1 MYKFFVTCFA
11 LLFSTQL
18 NAQVDGDL
26 SARRTTDRAD
36 QKAPLAYAIYDSNGR
51 SVRYNQLLSA
61 CEQADVVFFGEQHN
75 NPISHWLT
83 YELFQALLPEA
94 DQDRPLTLA
103 MEMLEVH
110 QQQLVDAYVAQEL
123 EYDSLANATDLWPNF
138 KTDYRPVLDLARNHD
153 YRTLALASNVT
164 RRYASRVFKEG
175 IESFRENLPE
185 NWDTAAYPPLEFD
198 IPYDS
203 RSYQE
208 MVEMMSGHGG
218 HGHGGHGHGESGEM
232 AKRFVQAQAIK
243 DATMAW
249 RILQV
254 LREEMRVFHVNG
266 AFHTQYHEGIV
277 WYIKYFAEQNKRETV
292 PGMVTISQENVD
304 NPGVFNEELKDKA
317 DFIIQVPNAMTKTY

>member
-1 MYKFFVTCFA
+1 MKNLLFSVLI

-18 NAQVDGDL
+18 YAQVDGDL
-26 SARRTTDRAD
+26 SARRSSDRAD

-51 SVRYNQLLSA
+51 SVRYSQLLSA

-83 YELFQALLPEA
+83 YELFQALLPKT
-94 DQDRPLTLA
+94 DKDRPLTLA

-110 QQQLVDAYVAQEL
+110 QQQLVDAYIAQEL
-123 EYDSLANATDLWPNF
+123 EYDSLANVTDLWPNF
-138 KTDYRPVLDLARNHD
+138 KTDYRPVLDLAREQKE
-153 YRTLALASNVT
+153 TKVLASNIT
-164 RRYASRVFKEG
+164 RSYASRVFKAG
-175 IESFRENLPE
+175 IEAVQKKGAKALDNK
-185 NWDTAAYPPLEFD
+185 DYPPLDFEV
-198 IPYDS
+198 PYDS
-203 RSYQE
+203 HSYQE

-218 HGHGGHGHGESGEM
+218 HGHGSHGNSDADDM
-232 AKRFVQAQAIK
+232 SKRFVQAQAIK

-277 WYIKYFAEQNKRETV
+277 WYIKYFAQQNKRESV
-292 PGMVTISQENVD
+292 PSMVTISQENVD
-304 NPGVFNEELKDKA
+304 NPGVFNEELKGKA
-317 DFIIQVPNAMTKTY
+317 DFIIQVPNSMTKTY